1 MKRFLQLTQEGVF
14 GTFHSSSPVQI
25 FPRLSS
31 ADSFRVMTTPE
42 FWEIMS
48 GSGFAVPALQGTETT
63 GLAATLTVPLCYS
76 QASFLLGAAF
86 TRINSGQTSPW
97 VTTEIAGDLASFTA
111 DYGWTNV
118 DGTIR
123 RKRFLG
129 CKIVTTELSGSR
141 DSQLV
146 MATFG
151 IIGSTPQG
159 NSFDAS
165 SDPDGTAL
173 PEPADSVFPTDPVL
187 FEHARSGL
195 HINNVARSNFQS
207 LSFSVQ
213 SKCKAYFDESRFANL
228 IRMNGRTTTLSG
240 NSRLKASPDDR
251 ATYEAATNLIDA
263 NTLVFTNGTHTIT
276 LDLQGKNF
284 FTSIGES
291 FPLDEE
297 IYFGWSI
304 KNQLDTSE
312 TGNNPDFTLTYA

>member
-1 MKRFLQLTQEGVF
+1 MKRWLRLSQEGVF
-14 GTFHSSSPVQI
+14 GTFHTSSPVQI
-25 FPRLSS
+25 WPRLSS
-31 ADSFRVMTTPE
+31 ADSFKVMTTPE
-42 FWEIMS
+42 FWTIMS
-48 GSGFAVPALQGTETT
+48 GSGFAVEALVGTQTT
-63 GLAATLTVPLCYS
+63 GLAATLTCPLCYAE
-76 QASFLLGAAF
+76 ASFLLGGAL
-86 TRINSGQTSPW
+86 TRINSGQTAPW

-111 DYGWTNV
+111 DYAWTNV

-129 CKIVTTELSGSR
+129 CKIVTVELSGSR
-141 DSQLV
+141 DSQVV
-146 MATFG
+146 MGTFG

-165 SDPDGTAL
+165 SDPDGTVL
-173 PEPADSVFPTDPVL
+173 PEPADSVFSTDPVL

-207 LSFSVQ
+207 LSFSCQ

-228 IRMNGRTTTLSG
+228 IRMNGRTVTLSG
-240 NSRLKASPDDR
+240 NSRLKATPDDR
-251 ATYEAATNLIDA
+251 ALYEAATNLIDV

-276 LDLQGKNF
+276 LDFQGANY
-284 FTSIGES
+284 FTSIGEA

-297 IYFGWSI
+297 IYFSWAV

-312 TGNNPDFTLTYA
+312 TGNNPDFTFTYA